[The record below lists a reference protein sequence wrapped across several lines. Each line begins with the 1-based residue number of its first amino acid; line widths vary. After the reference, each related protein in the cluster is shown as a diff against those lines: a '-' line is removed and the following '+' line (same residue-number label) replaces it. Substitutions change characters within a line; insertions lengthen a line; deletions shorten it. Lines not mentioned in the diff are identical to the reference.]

1 MSGMYAIIR
10 FEQCDDDLLVALHEV
25 AEFWRRKPGNE
36 AADVVHNVDE
46 PGLVALVTRWSDI
59 GSYRRAFG
67 GYDARML
74 LTPVMLRAVDEPSAY
89 VAREEL

>member
-1 MSGMYAIIR
+1 MSCMYAIIR
-10 FEQCDDDLLVALHEV
+10 FEHCDDDLLAALHDV
-25 AEFWRRKPGNE
+25 AEFWRGKPGNE

-46 PGLVALVTRWSDI
+46 PGLVALVTKWSDI

-67 GYDARML
+67 GYDAKML